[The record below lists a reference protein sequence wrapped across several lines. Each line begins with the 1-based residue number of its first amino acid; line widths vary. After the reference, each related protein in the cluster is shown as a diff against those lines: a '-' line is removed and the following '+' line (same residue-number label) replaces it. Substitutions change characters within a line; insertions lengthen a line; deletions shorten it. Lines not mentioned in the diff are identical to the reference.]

1 MASSPQ
7 SAEVVQTRS
16 PAGTARFG
24 RELAGRL
31 GRGDCVA
38 LIGELGAGKTA
49 LVRGI
54 AVGLGLDDDHMVSS
68 PTFVLV
74 QEYPGD
80 LPIYH
85 LDLYRL
91 TQPGPELEALG
102 LEEMLA
108 SGVVLVEWADR
119 ALDALPRPLWEV
131 RIEITGPH
139 SRRFEVRK
147 IGTGAFFA
155 DRDVAR

>member
-1 MASSPQ
+1 MTLSPQ
-7 SAEVVQTRS
+7 PVEIVSTRS

-24 RELAGRL
+24 REFAARL
-31 GRGDCVA
+31 HRGDCVA
-38 LIGELGAGKTA
+38 LIGDLGAGKTA

-91 TQPGPELEALG
+91 SEPGPELEGLG

-119 ALDALPRPLWEV
+119 ALSALPRPLWEV

-139 SRRFEVRK
+139 SRRFEVR
-147 IGTGAFFA
+147 
-155 DRDVAR
+155 RVER